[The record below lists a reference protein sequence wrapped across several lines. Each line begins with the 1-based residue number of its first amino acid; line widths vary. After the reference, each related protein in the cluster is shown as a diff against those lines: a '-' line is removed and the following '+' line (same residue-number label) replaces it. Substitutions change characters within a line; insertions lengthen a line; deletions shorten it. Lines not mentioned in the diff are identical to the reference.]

1 MLLLYEY
8 HLMSSFEQPT
18 NITGR
23 RKEKKSSL
31 EEIPLRLAKSPLHRK
46 IQFFLQKSYGGD
58 DLYLE
63 KKFPSVRRTA
73 DLVLMGQKKIIEV
86 QTSLIGIKEM
96 MERERDYRSLGFE
109 VTWLLYD
116 KVFFCDPLPL
126 VTRFFFAKRAFIFSF
141 HDERLFQF
149 QDLDHRN
156 VSVDDFFRQK
166 PFYQKVYPFLKK
178 LFFQS

>member
-1 MLLLYEY
+1 
-8 HLMSSFEQPT
+8 MSSFEQPT
-18 NITGR
+18 NFTSRG
-23 RKEKKSSL
+23 KEKKSSL
-31 EEIPLRLAKSPLHRK
+31 GASPFRLAKSPLHRK
-46 IQFFLQKSYGGD
+46 IQIFLQKSYGGD

-63 KKFPSVRRTA
+63 KKFPSLRRTA
-73 DLVLMGQKKIIEV
+73 DIVLMGQKKIIEV

-109 VTWLLYD
+109 VIWLLYD

-126 VTRFFFAKRAFIFSF
+126 ITRFFFAKRAFIFSF

-149 QDLDHRN
+149 HDLDRHN
-156 VSVDDFFRQK
+156 VSVDVFFRRK
-166 PFYQKVYPFLKK
+166 PFYQKIYPFLKN